1 MRLTRARI
9 QHHNLIKD
17 DAFPL
22 TMSDIFNQQGL
33 KSKFSSII
41 KSENQEGND
50 IRDVFNSFTDVQL
63 EVVEDLEYSH
73 LGDALLEHSVKVFR
87 PKPYDELIDVPFT
100 EAASPRM
107 LDLFEE
113 QLGTKDVS
121 LPIGAEPILPKYKP
135 GHEIHPPLT
144 TLANSLAFE
153 YMKYIEGSSN
163 PEYDSEVYRTVKELL
178 ETQGRT
184 RFSTGS
190 LMGQVKRIAAGQDV
204 AYGRK
209 GHHKNKSFKELGLT
223 PHLVMSWLDEYMPI
237 AEGEPD
243 FKLTNTLD
251 WLVYTPQEAELMGVP
266 DSLPAINHSSSAG
279 LPWLGK
285 KKGEVAVSALIT
297 ANMLIRD
304 TSKILKEALFSG
316 SNDPL
321 EAKKEGVAAETAKN
335 KKRSASQ
342 FSTEILKM
350 ITTEYSYMM
359 MGLLFPKGERYH
371 RADHLTKT
379 RNIWSASYVTHLL
392 GSTISDQPSKRM
404 LNIITSSHP
413 TPSLAKFSPTQGG
426 MDALIEH
433 ILAAT
438 DIVEL
443 VYADNAYM
451 YYADDDVWYSIDLTK
466 GEANC
471 TRDVAMTTAMYLLT
485 RGWTSDLGV
494 PLYNYTWA
502 YLALYVIP
510 YTTVDSISVLKNFQI
525 KNPGQGSGNPWT
537 FLNNH
542 VLTTILMN
550 KWRSMGRPKPSSQ
563 VIEKIS
569 SDTGIDFKVELVVP
583 EFKKKLLEARAN
595 TVPVEDRTRPR
606 SIVPM
611 DMLGWDVTHTQY
623 GFTPVLAKDRLFKS
637 IACPQPPSST
647 FHSSI
652 AKQVHKY
659 IQSVAL
665 LYVGGWAY
673 PCIAQTIEGYAL
685 NHWNTIDS
693 MLRNTPNYDLE
704 KALTKAVEASPFNE
718 VMALINISRPM
729 HEQNYAAVLYTPKE
743 RPVRTPKQMRPNPF
757 FIRDGESIGQ
767 YTKRMAKLRQE
778 SDMVGD
784 EWEPIKGLI
793 SRLFSREAL
802 GENFKLRENFSK
814 GKIREIMDSLLQ
826 QLRVRG
832 LGVDTWNQAFLTK
845 TTDPK
850 EVTGSLAQLL
860 ISLAP
865 PRSQSLPREVF
876 KRLLGYEPITE
887 GDSPELTSDEKYY
900 YDLQCLEHN
909 RIEYLRKLNEDD
921 ISIFANK
928 YMVYSS
934 TLLSTM
940 LPDKVEWPEQR
951 SMKVQDAKNP
961 FLVKGFKVRDMKPR
975 FGEEILEEEFLP
987 TKKSS
992 TEKRRMQRKGQK
1004 LKLQRQAASGKF
1016 VVQRLNP

>member
-1 MRLTRARI
+1 
-9 QHHNLIKD
+9 
-17 DAFPL
+17 
-22 TMSDIFNQQGL
+22 MSDIFNQQGL

-41 KSENQEGND
+41 KGENQEGND
-50 IRDVFNSFTDVQL
+50 IRDVFNSFTDVML
-63 EVVEDLEYSH
+63 EAVEDLEYTD
-73 LGDALLEHSVKVFR
+73 LGDALLENSVKVFR
-87 PKPYDELIDVPFT
+87 PRPYDELINVPFT

-107 LDLFEE
+107 LDLYEE
-113 QLGTKDVS
+113 QLGSKDVS
-121 LPIGAEPILPKYKP
+121 LPIGAEQILPTYKP
-135 GHEIHPPLT
+135 GHEITPPLT

-163 PEYDSEVYRTVKELL
+163 PDFDAAIYRTIKELL
-178 ETQGRT
+178 EIQGNT

-190 LMGQVKRIAAGQDV
+190 LMGQVRRIAAGQDV
-204 AYGRK
+204 AYGRN

-223 PHLVMSWLDEYMPI
+223 PYKVMGWLDEYMPI
-237 AEGEPD
+237 REGEPD

-266 DSLPAINHSSSAG
+266 DSLPAISHSSAAG

-285 KKGEVAVSALIT
+285 KKGEVAISALIT
-297 ANMLIRD
+297 ANMLIQD
-304 TSKILKEALFSG
+304 TSRILKETLFSG

-321 EAKKEGVAAETAKN
+321 EAKKEGVAAETAKS
-335 KKRSASQ
+335 KKRSAGQ
-342 FSTEILKM
+342 FSAEILKM
-350 ITTEYSYMM
+350 ITTEYSYTM

-371 RADHLTKT
+371 RADHLNKT

-392 GSTISDQPSKRM
+392 GSIISDQPAKRM
-404 LNIITSSHP
+404 LNVITSSEP

-426 MDALIEH
+426 MNTLVET
-433 ILAAT
+433 ILEAT
-438 DIVEL
+438 DIMEL

-451 YYADDDVWYSIDLTK
+451 YFPDEDVWYSIDLTK

-485 RGWTSDLGV
+485 RGWTSNEGV

-502 YLALYVIP
+502 YLALYMIP
-510 YTTVDSISVLKNFQI
+510 YTTVDSISILKNFQI

-550 KWRSMGRPKPSSQ
+550 KWRAMGRPKPTAQ
-563 VIEKIS
+563 VIEKLS
-569 SDTGIDFKVELVVP
+569 SETGIDFKVELVVP
-583 EFKKKLLEARAN
+583 DFKKKLLEAKDRSL
-595 TVPVEDRTRPR
+595 PVEDRVKPR
-606 SIVPM
+606 TIVTM

-623 GFTPVLAKDRLFKS
+623 GFTPVLAKERLFKS

-647 FHSSI
+647 FSSSI

-659 IQSVAL
+659 IQNVAL

-693 MLRNTPNYDLE
+693 MLRNNPNYDLE
-704 KALTKAVEASPFNE
+704 KALVKAVDTSPFAE
-718 VMALINISRPM
+718 VMALINIRKPM

-743 RPVRTPKQMRPNPF
+743 RPRVDPKRLRSNPF
-757 FIRDGESIGQ
+757 LIREGENVNQ
-767 YTKRMAKLRQE
+767 YTRRMAKIRQE
-778 SDMVGD
+778 NDMVSE
-784 EWEPIKGLI
+784 EWAPIKGLI
-793 SRLFSREAL
+793 SRLFAREAL
-802 GENFKLRENFSK
+802 GENIKLRENFSK
-814 GKIREIMDSLLQ
+814 GKIREIMSSIEQ
-826 QLRVRG
+826 QLKERG
-832 LGVDTWNQAFLTK
+832 LGLEVWYQAYATN
-845 TTDPK
+845 TPPK
-850 EVTGSLAQLL
+850 GLSGNLAQLL
-860 ISLAP
+860 VSLTP

-876 KRLLGYEPITE
+876 RKLLGYDPVGSGRTP
-887 GDSPELTSDEKYY
+887 DLTSDERYY
-900 YDLQCLEHN
+900 YDLQSLEHN

-951 SMKVQDAKNP
+951 SMKVQDAKDP
-961 FLVKGFKVRDMKPR
+961 FMVKGFKARDMKPR
-975 FGEEILEEEFLP
+975 FGAEILEEELLP
-987 TKKSS
+987 AKKSS

-1004 LKLQRQAASGKF
+1004 LKLQRQAADGKF
-1016 VVQRLNP
+1016 VVQRLN